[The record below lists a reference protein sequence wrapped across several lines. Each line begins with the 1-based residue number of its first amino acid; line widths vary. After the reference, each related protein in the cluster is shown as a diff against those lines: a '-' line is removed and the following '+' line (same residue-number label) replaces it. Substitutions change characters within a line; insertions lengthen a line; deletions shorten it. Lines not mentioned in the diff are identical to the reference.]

1 MSNSEKAKAQQTQ
14 KSAAGR
20 RWVGVFATFLALGIA
35 CAIVYIAWK
44 YKREQDPFQRPVTL
58 DQRFEQRV
66 RAAAFLENVQY
77 DRAIELYDIL
87 LREEPRDRAVL
98 RNRAIA
104 SLANVKYHVDLAQ
117 DASNDVEKLRGML
130 PGLFD
135 RSAQAI
141 AEYIAVAPEDPIG
154 YQLSV
159 LRDIR
164 WIAVL
169 AAANPI
175 IADEEQSRLFEKLQ
189 RYVGEFPSNTFLVTQ
204 YSNTAEAMSA
214 VDAKALEKTVEPLKQ
229 AQRAHPRNLY
239 LLCVLIQRLVQLKDA
254 SALEYVEPLAELLQ
268 PFEWKW
274 KMERRPRDLSDLR
287 RALEVAKSDLEGA
300 YGILIGWV
308 GEAKSTEGS
317 LVDAKSIDV
326 SELAFLDLSDV
337 QASLRARAVEEQKDE
352 LLGVVNAK
360 VTQVDIA
367 SDALPSGGGAI
378 KGVLFYDWNVDTKPE
393 ILFWTQNEVQL
404 GEVASGGS
412 WSELARL
419 AMPWEARGGIAVDL
433 FAVDAHRGTP
443 APREAAKGSDSVK
456 SGEPSDS
463 ATSAGVEASQLIAS
477 MRHETIRDLLFYG
490 ENGIALVML
499 GVPQEIGSS
508 ADTGTSQNISAAQRL
523 RPTWSLLEE
532 PIGLEDLRGV
542 TGVVPIDWESDGDLD
557 LAIIA
562 GGKLVLRENMGNRKF
577 RDVGTLS
584 LLPDETRS
592 VTALSVVDL
601 DRDVDLDIVV
611 ALSDGVGVLENIQ
624 HGQFRFRD
632 LFEQVVPPVLA
643 GSRSLSIADVN
654 GDYSWDILGGGGVD
668 GGRLLL
674 TETEF
679 GKSVQLRRVEELL
692 QGASK
697 VLTGDWDNDT
707 RIDAL
712 AMSDSGVTWLRNVG
726 SGRFESVPLL
736 PSSLEGGASPV
747 GVVGDGAFAGGRLP
761 VLAIGDWQA
770 DGWLDVV
777 TVEGGKLTLVSPSP
791 APDRGYL
798 TYRIK
803 GISDAN
809 GGGRNN
815 QYAVG
820 STVEIYGPFGYQ
832 VRLIEDDSVHFGLAN
847 QSPYSLRT
855 IFVNGLTQGV
865 MDPKPNQMLEEKQV
879 LIGSCPFLYGWNGSR
894 WELVT
899 DLLWNA
905 PLGLQVEKGRVL
917 PDRRWEYLSLPR
929 GLMQPHK
936 GAYELRITEELWE
949 TAYFDH
955 VALLAIDHPEGTE
968 WISNE
973 KVGPP
978 SIAQPLLW
986 GYEGTIDPVRVVDSR
1001 GKDWTKEVMV
1011 QDGVY
1016 AQSFE
1021 KQYKQG
1027 LVEQSYLEI
1036 DFGTIDS
1043 SRDSQ
1048 LILTGWIYPTD
1059 TSLNISIDQN
1069 DDLELPIPLS
1079 LWTPGGD
1086 GVFRHSI
1093 PFTGF
1098 PGGKPKTIVIPL
1110 KDAFFSDDHRIRL
1123 VHSSQIYWDRIRL
1136 GYGKPLPIAQR
1147 DDPQKPSALEAHTS
1161 PGAILPTKLHW
1172 LPMAS
1177 SELHYR
1183 GFSREMP
1190 RTRHEPHWY
1199 DYTTVSTGP
1208 AWPPLRGKYTRYG
1221 NVRELLA
1228 FNDDTLVVMSPG
1240 DEMVVRFEFPRED
1253 LPAGW
1258 VRDFVLH
1265 SVGWDKDAAMNTLE
1279 GQSSLP
1285 LPFSAMEQYP
1295 PGIADRE
1302 EGARIDRIHRDTLT
1316 REQDATKFWRFRETG
1331 PARQ

>member
-1 MSNSEKAKAQQTQ
+1 MSNREKSEAQRNQNSAK
-14 KSAAGR
+14 GR
-20 RWVGVFATFLALGIA
+20 RWVGLFATFLALGIA
-35 CAIVYIAWK
+35 CAIVYFAWK
-44 YKREQDPFQRPVTL
+44 YQRENDPFNKPVTL
-58 DQRFEQRV
+58 DERFEQRV
-66 RAAAFLENVQY
+66 RAASFLENVQY
-77 DRAIELYDIL
+77 DRAIELYESL
-87 LREEPRDRAVL
+87 LRESPKDRSVL

-189 RYVGEFPSNTFLVTQ
+189 RYVGEFPSNIFLVTQ
-204 YSNTAEAMSA
+204 FSNTAEAMSA
-214 VDAKALEKTVEPLKQ
+214 VDAQALEKTVEPLKQ

-239 LLCVLIQRLVQLKDA
+239 LLCVLIQRLVQLKDPA
-254 SALEYVEPLAELLQ
+254 ALEYVEPLAELLQ

-337 QASLRARAVEEQKDE
+337 QASLRARANQEQQEELRSVE
-352 LLGVVNAK
+352 NAVITK
-360 VTQVDIA
+360 VDIG
-367 SDALPSGGGAI
+367 SDALLSGGGSI
-378 KGVLFYDWNVDTKPE
+378 QGVLFFDWNVDTKPE
-393 ILFWTQNEVQL
+393 VLCWSKGQLHL
-404 GEVASGGS
+404 GEVAPGGA
-412 WSELARL
+412 WNELAGL
-419 AMPWEARGGIAVDL
+419 AMPWTARGVVAVDL

-443 APREAAKGSDSVK
+443 APRELARGEGVSKSDDVATA
-456 SGEPSDS
+456 ES
-463 ATSAGVEASQLIAS
+463 AQLIAS

-490 ENGIALVML
+490 EDGIALVL
-499 GVPQEIGSS
+499 VGVG
-508 ADTGTSQNISAAQRL
+508 
-523 RPTWSLLEE
+523 PTLTLLEE
-532 PIGLEDLRGV
+532 AIGLEDLREV
-542 TGVVPIDWESDGDLD
+542 TSVVPIDWESDGDLD
-557 LAIIA
+557 LAIVA

-577 RDVGTLS
+577 RDVGALS
-584 LLPDETRS
+584 LLPESTRS
-592 VTALSVVDL
+592 VTGLSVVDL

-611 ALSDGVGVLENIQ
+611 TLKDGVGVLENIQ
-624 HGQFRFRD
+624 HGQFRYRE

-643 GSRSLSIADVN
+643 GSQSLCVADVN
-654 GDYSWDILGGGGVD
+654 GDYSWDLFGAGGVA
-668 GGRLLL
+668 GSQLVL

-679 GKSVQLRRVEELL
+679 GKTVQFKRVEELL

-697 VLTGDWDNDT
+697 VLVGDWDNDA
-707 RIDAL
+707 RIDAF
-712 AMSDSGVTWLRNVG
+712 AVSESGVVWLRNG
-726 SGRFESVPLL
+726 GGGRFTSVQLVGTQAATGGGKASSGGSIPL
-736 PSSLEGGASPV
+736 
-747 GVVGDGAFAGGRLP
+747 
-761 VLAIGDWQA
+761 LAIGDWRG
-770 DGWLDVV
+770 DGWLDLL

-847 QSPYSLRT
+847 QNPYSLRT

-865 MDPKPNQMLEEKQV
+865 IDPKPNQMLEEKQV

-905 PLGLQVEKGRVL
+905 PLGLQTAKGEVL

-929 GLMQPHK
+929 GLMQPRE

-973 KVGPP
+973 KVGPA

-986 GYEGTIDPVRVVDSR
+986 GYEGTIDPLRVVDSR
-1001 GKDWTKEVMV
+1001 GKDWRQEVLV
-1011 QDGVY
+1011 QDGVF

-1027 LVEQSYLEI
+1027 LVEPSYLEI
-1036 DFGTIDS
+1036 DFGTVDTS
-1043 SRDSQ
+1043 KDAQ

-1086 GVFRHSI
+1086 GVLRHSI

-1147 DDPQKPSALEAHTS
+1147 DDPQKPSALESHTS

-1199 DYTTVSTGP
+1199 DYTTVSTEP

-1221 NVRELLA
+1221 NVQELLA
-1228 FNDDTLVVMSPG
+1228 FNDDMLVVMSPG
-1240 DEMVVRFEFPRED
+1240 DEMVVRFDLPRED

-1285 LPFSAMEQYP
+1285 LPFSTMEQYP

-1316 REQDATKFWRFRETG
+1316 REQDASKFWRFRETG
-1331 PARQ
+1331 TARQ

>member
-1 MSNSEKAKAQQTQ
+1 MSNREKSKAQRNQ
-14 KSAAGR
+14 KSALGR
-20 RWVGVFATFLALGIA
+20 RWIGVFATFLALGIA
-35 CAIVYIAWK
+35 CAIVYFAWK
-44 YKREQDPFQRPVTL
+44 YQRENDPFNRPVTL

-66 RAAAFLENVQY
+66 RAASFLENVQY
-77 DRAIELYDIL
+77 DRAIELYESL
-87 LREEPRDRAVL
+87 LREDPKDRSVL

-104 SLANVKYHVDLAQ
+104 TLANVKYHVDLAQ

-141 AEYIAVAPEDPIG
+141 AEYIAVAPDDPIG

-204 YSNTAEAMSA
+204 FSNTAEAMSA
-214 VDAKALEKTVEPLKQ
+214 VDAQALEKTVEPLKQ
-229 AQRAHPRNLY
+229 AQRSHPRNLY

-254 SALEYVEPLAELLQ
+254 AALEYVEPLAELLQ

-337 QASLRARAVEEQKDE
+337 QAGLRARANQEQQEELRSAENAVITKVEI
-352 LLGVVNAK
+352 G
-360 VTQVDIA
+360 
-367 SDALPSGGGAI
+367 SDALLSGGGSI
-378 KGVLFYDWNVDTKPE
+378 QGVLFFDWNVDTKPE
-393 ILFWTQNEVQL
+393 VLCWSKGQLHL
-404 GEVASGGS
+404 GEVAPGGA
-412 WSELARL
+412 WNELAGL
-419 AMPWEARGGIAVDL
+419 AMPWTARGVVAVDL

-443 APREAAKGSDSVK
+443 APRELARGEGVSKSDDVATA
-456 SGEPSDS
+456 ES
-463 ATSAGVEASQLIAS
+463 AQLIAS

-490 ENGIALVML
+490 EDGIALVL
-499 GVPQEIGSS
+499 VGVG
-508 ADTGTSQNISAAQRL
+508 
-523 RPTWSLLEE
+523 PTLTLLEE
-532 PIGLEDLRGV
+532 AIGLEDLREV

-577 RDVGTLS
+577 RDVGALS
-584 LLPDETRS
+584 LLPESTRS
-592 VTALSVVDL
+592 VTGLSVVDL

-611 ALSDGVGVLENIQ
+611 TLKDGVGVLENIQ
-624 HGQFRFRD
+624 HGQFRYRE
-632 LFEQVVPPVLA
+632 LFEQVVTPVLA
-643 GSRSLSIADVN
+643 GSQSLCVADVN
-654 GDYSWDILGGGGVD
+654 GDYSWDLFGAGGVA
-668 GGRLLL
+668 GSQLVL

-679 GKSVQLRRVEELL
+679 GKTVQFKRVEELL

-697 VLTGDWDNDT
+697 VLVGDWDNDA
-707 RIDAL
+707 RIDAF
-712 AMSDSGVTWLRNVG
+712 AVSESGVVWLRNGGGGRFTSVQLVGTQAATG
-726 SGRFESVPLL
+726 SGKASSGGSIPL
-736 PSSLEGGASPV
+736 
-747 GVVGDGAFAGGRLP
+747 
-761 VLAIGDWQA
+761 LAIGDWRG
-770 DGWLDVV
+770 DGWLDLL

-847 QSPYSLRT
+847 QTPYSLRT

-865 MDPKPNQMLEEKQV
+865 IDPKPNQMLEEKQV

-905 PLGLQVEKGRVL
+905 PLGLQTAKGEVL

-929 GLMQPHK
+929 GLMQPRE

-973 KVGPP
+973 KVGPA

-986 GYEGTIDPVRVVDSR
+986 GYEGTIDPLRVVDSR
-1001 GKDWTKEVMV
+1001 GKDWRQEVLV
-1011 QDGVY
+1011 QDGVF

-1027 LVEQSYLEI
+1027 LVDPSYLEI
-1036 DFGTIDS
+1036 DFGTVDTS
-1043 SRDSQ
+1043 KDAQ

-1110 KDAFFSDDHRIRL
+1110 NDAFFSDDHRIRL

-1147 DDPQKPSALEAHTS
+1147 DDPQKPSALESHTS

-1172 LPMAS
+1172 LPMAT

-1199 DYTTVSTGP
+1199 DYTTVSTAP

-1221 NVRELLA
+1221 NVQELLA
-1228 FNDDTLVVMSPG
+1228 FNDDMLVVMSPG
-1240 DEMVVRFEFPRED
+1240 DEMVVRFDLPRED
-1253 LPAGW
+1253 LPVGW

-1285 LPFSAMEQYP
+1285 LPFSTMEQYP

-1316 REQDATKFWRFRETG
+1316 REQDASKFWRFRETG
-1331 PARQ
+1331 TARQ